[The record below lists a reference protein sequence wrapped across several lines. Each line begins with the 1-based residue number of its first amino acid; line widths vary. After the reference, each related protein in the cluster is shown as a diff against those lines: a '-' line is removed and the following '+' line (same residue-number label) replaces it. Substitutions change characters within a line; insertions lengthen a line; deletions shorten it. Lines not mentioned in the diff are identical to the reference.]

1 MNSRDG
7 YYQDLLLASLLR
19 IGLLIGIMAVSAII
33 LSGCTRSGSEDV
45 LPSTSAARPLFLG
58 PGEAGQTRNELPYNK
73 ECHEKSDS
81 SLRKP
86 LE

>member
-1 MNSRDG
+1 MNSSDG
-7 YYQDLLLASLLR
+7 YRQDLFLAFLFR
-19 IGLLIGIMAVSAII
+19 VGLFCGMLAVIAII
-33 LSGCTRSGSEDV
+33 LLGCSRSGPEDV

-58 PGEAGQTRNELPYNK
+58 PGEASQTRSQLPYNK
-73 ECHEKSDS
+73 ECDEKSDS